1 MSESKKVIIGNI
13 GEEIIDF
20 IYSRFGSKRTDD
32 WYDAQKDGTIYVPW
46 QGGKWLTQECKTMRL
61 NNKTQE
67 FWIEEKQFWKLDN
80 VDVLFFIKVPESLEE
95 GIHVYRCKDHKHF
108 YRNFVFKD
116 KKFRGYPIINCKEI
130 AVTHEQ
136 FLVEEVFNNSKAIST
151 NARFSNK

>member
-1 MSESKKVIIGNI
+1 
-13 GEEIIDF
+13 
-20 IYSRFGSKRTDD
+20 
-32 WYDAQKDGTIYVPW
+32 
-46 QGGKWLTQECKTMRL
+46 MRL

-136 FLVEEVFNNSKAIST
+136 FLVEEVYNNSKAIST